1 MLYYNKHSA
10 YLFKRKCLNWL
21 TVEVLYGIWL
31 LLVQASLT
39 WHFKPKRWR
48 EFHHVHCKL
57 KKTIR
62 GRESTKHTVL
72 NKTVFRV
79 VWYSHTCVQ
88 FNFFF
93 YQTNVQLTV
102 FMYWT
107 LHNSD
112 WSQLMLCH
120 KSTFWLKPK

>member
-57 KKTIR
+57 KKNPL
-62 GRESTKHTVL
+62 EVEKVQSTLYWIKL
-72 NKTVFRV
+72 
-79 VWYSHTCVQ
+79 YSEWFGILTLAY
-88 FNFFF
+88 NLTFFF
-93 YQTNVQLTV
+93 LSN
-102 FMYWT
+102 
-107 LHNSD
+107 
-112 WSQLMLCH
+112 
-120 KSTFWLKPK
+120 